1 MSNTNLRRLGSSGK
15 PASGPL
21 TGARISRVSAQ
32 KDPAQIDGT
41 DCSSVVM
48 RNHVEK
54 GDPNFMTSLARGL
67 AVICAFS
74 DHQHSLTIPQ
84 ISERTSFSRAA
95 VRRCLYTLAKL
106 GYVSSGP
113 RSFELE
119 PKILELGHA
128 YLSSTP
134 LAAAAQPILDRL
146 CEAVRESC
154 SLSILDGDDILYV
167 ARSPTTVRLLS
178 VDLGVGSRLPAYC
191 TSMGR
196 VLLAF
201 QSQEE
206 LREYFARAK
215 FSARTKRTIIS
226 RAKLMEELADVRKKR
241 YAIVDQELEMGLRS
255 IAVPVFGKSGA
266 VVAAMNAGTEA
277 ARVSIGELRKR
288 IYPQLQA
295 AAARLSV
302 PLR

>member
-1 MSNTNLRRLGSSGK
+1 MSYANLERIGSSDK
-15 PASGPL
+15 PGGQHRDSLPS
-21 TGARISRVSAQ
+21 RISER
-32 KDPAQIDGT
+32 KDPTHTDGDGAT
-41 DCSSVVM
+41 RSSV
-48 RNHVEK
+48 RGNHFEE

-74 DHQHSLTIPQ
+74 DHRRSLTIPQ
-84 ISERTSFSRAA
+84 ISEGTGFSRAA

-154 SLSILDGDDILYV
+154 SISILDGDDILYV
-167 ARSPTTVRLLS
+167 ARSSTTVRILS

-196 VLLAF
+196 VLLAY
-201 QSQEE
+201 QPEKE
-206 LREYFARAK
+206 LRTYFARAK
-215 FSARTKRTIIS
+215 LSPRTKRTITS
-226 RAKLMEELADVRKKR
+226 RTKLVEELAEVRKKR

-255 IAVPVFGKSGA
+255 IAVPIFGNSGA
-266 VVAAMNAGTEA
+266 VVAAMNAGTQA
-277 ARVSIGELRKR
+277 ARVSIGQLRET

-295 AAARLSV
+295 AATRLSAV
-302 PLR
+302 LR